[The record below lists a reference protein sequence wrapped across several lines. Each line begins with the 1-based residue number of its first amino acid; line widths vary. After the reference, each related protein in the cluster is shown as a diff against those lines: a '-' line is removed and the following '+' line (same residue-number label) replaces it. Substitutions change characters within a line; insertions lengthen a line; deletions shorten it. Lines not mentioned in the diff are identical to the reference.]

1 MSFITY
7 QYFSFRM
14 GEKMKTAI
22 VIYASQFGNTEK
34 IALAL
39 ARGLRDQGIK
49 VDFCRV
55 DAVNLDKLPEYD
67 LLLIGGPTQGRSI
80 SKPMKEFLDLLK
92 SVEVQDKMS
101 FAFDTRVAHRF
112 AGSAGKVI
120 EKQLKKLKMRIIKS
134 YASAIVKGTEGP
146 LEEGMEEL
154 FQQITIELATFL

>member
-1 MSFITY
+1 
-7 QYFSFRM
+7 M
-14 GEKMKTAI
+14 GEPMKTAI
-22 VIYASQFGNTEK
+22 VIYESQFGNTEK

-55 DAVNLDKLPEYD
+55 DAVKLDKLPAYD

-80 SKPMKEFLDLLK
+80 SKPMGEFLDALK
-92 SVEVQDKMS
+92 DVAVQDKMG

-112 AGSAGKVI
+112 AGSAGKII
-120 EKQLKKLKMRIIKS
+120 ENRLKKLRMHIIKS
-134 YASAIVKGTEGP
+134 YTSAIVKGTEGP

-154 FQQITIELATFL
+154 FQQIAGELATFI